1 MRRIGH
7 FLCLN
12 CINIRRPTPCICCNG
27 IYKSFVYG
35 LVRREVGAVFFY
47 AHTTHSNKR
56 IMNQESKASAT
67 GYVEV
72 FNFSQERMPVRAQII
87 VGEPWF
93 VAKDVCRILE
103 IAKYRDA
110 VARLDDDER
119 ESVLMDTLGGTQQMV
134 AVNESGLYHLIFQ
147 SRKPEARKFRRWVT
161 SEVLPSIRRKGY
173 YGVKAVQADYLDV
186 RDVPYKVMTWRGGEV
201 RVVEADGERW
211 YSLNDIHSCIG
222 ARTESSQ
229 SVRRLNARQ
238 VLARKLWLYGTPNP
252 GWFVNELGVR
262 LLLCASRK
270 NRENV
275 QLTLDFDGKEG

>member
-1 MRRIGH
+1 
-7 FLCLN
+7 
-12 CINIRRPTPCICCNG
+12 
-27 IYKSFVYG
+27 
-35 LVRREVGAVFFY
+35 
-47 AHTTHSNKR
+47 
-56 IMNQESKASAT
+56 
-67 GYVEV
+67 
-72 FNFSQERMPVRAQII
+72 
-87 VGEPWF
+87 
-93 VAKDVCRILE
+93 
-103 IAKYRDA
+103 
-110 VARLDDDER
+110 
-119 ESVLMDTLGGTQQMV
+119 MV

-173 YGVKAVQADYLDV
+173 YGVKAVKADYLDV